1 MIRAIIIDD
10 EPQLRKSLAKLL
22 SVHCPSVSIAGE
34 AECVESAF
42 EAIKRLQ
49 PDLIFLD
56 IRMEDGTGFDLL
68 KKFDKINFHIIFVT
82 AFEEYAIKA
91 FHFSAIDYLLKPV
104 DPEELK
110 SAIEKLKGLV
120 NTETGLRTA
129 TLLKTI
135 SEPGKQNKKIVLRT
149 ADRFHFTEIS
159 EILYCA
165 SDGNYTSFY
174 LNGGVNILVSKTI
187 KEYEDLLLEYGFFR
201 AHRSFLINIAHISSY
216 DKADGGYIIM
226 TDNSRIPISSRKKD
240 EFMRI
245 VEGM

>member
-10 EPQLRKSLAKLL
+10 EPQLRKSLAKLI
-22 SVHCPSVSIAGE
+22 SIHCPGVSVAGE
-34 AECVESAF
+34 AGNVQSAY
-42 EAIKRLQ
+42 EVINSLQ
-49 PDLIFLD
+49 PDLLFLD

-82 AFEEYAIKA
+82 AFEEYAIRA

-110 SAIEKLKGLV
+110 AAVEKLKGMA
-120 NTETGLRTA
+120 NTETGLRTD
-129 TLLKTI
+129 TLLKTLI
-135 SEPGKQNKKIVLRT
+135 EPGKKNKRIVLRT
-149 ADRFHFTEIS
+149 TDRFHFTEIS

-165 SDGNYTSFY
+165 SDGNYTLFY
-174 LNGGVNILVSKTI
+174 LNGGINILVSKTI
-187 KEYEDLLLEYGFFR
+187 KEFEDLLLEYGFFR
-201 AHRSFLINIAHISSY
+201 AHRSFLINLAHINSY

-240 EFMRI
+240 EFMKI
-245 VEGM
+245 VQGM

>member
-22 SVHCPSVSIAGE
+22 SVHCPSVTIAGE
-34 AECVESAF
+34 AESVQSAYI
-42 EAIKRLQ
+42 AIQRYQ

-68 KKFDKINFHIIFVT
+68 KKFEKVNFQTIFVT

-104 DPEELK
+104 DPEELI
-110 SAIEKLKGLV
+110 AAVDKLKNIV
-120 NTETGLRTA
+120 NGEIEQRTA
-129 TLLKTI
+129 ELLKNI
-135 SEPGKQNKKIVLRT
+135 SDPGRQTKKIVLRT
-149 ADRFHFTEIS
+149 SDRYHFAEIS
-159 EILYCA
+159 EILYCE

-174 LNGGVNILVSKTI
+174 LDAGGKIMVSKTI
-187 KEYEDLLLEYGFFR
+187 REYEDILLEYGFFR
-201 AHRSFLINIAHISSY
+201 AHRSFLVNLAHISGY
-216 DKADGGYIIM
+216 DKAEGGYIIM
-226 TDNSRIPISSRKKD
+226 RDNSRIPISSRKRE

-245 VEGM
+245 VEGF